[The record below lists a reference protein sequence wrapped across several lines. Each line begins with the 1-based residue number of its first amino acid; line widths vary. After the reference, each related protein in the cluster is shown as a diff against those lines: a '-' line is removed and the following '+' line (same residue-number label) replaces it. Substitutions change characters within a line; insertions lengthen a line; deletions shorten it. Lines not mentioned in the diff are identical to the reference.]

1 MKFKNNAARITV
13 SVIAIPLILAACYF
27 GKIYFLVFSGLVALA
42 AFNEFGKMVK
52 HKPAEVNFF
61 LGHIFVIL
69 IMLNSYFNFIE
80 NMFAVFAAY
89 VVLLSIFELFRHK
102 GSAINNIGATLLSSL
117 YIGLFT
123 AALVAIRQN
132 TAFESDYSKGGLLI
146 ISMFASIW
154 ACDSAAYYFGS
165 AFGKHKLFPRVS
177 PNKSW
182 EGSIAG
188 FIFAIVMMIAAKT
201 IVLDISWA
209 GVIIIGLITGIFG
222 QVGDLIE
229 SLFKRDAKVK
239 DSSHMIPGHG
249 GIFDRFDSILFS
261 APLVYLYLQFFEKM
275 I

>member
-89 VVLLSIFELFRHK
+89 VVFLSIFELFRHK

-188 FIFAIVMMIAAKT
+188 FIFAIVMMIVAKT

-209 GVIIIGLITGIFG
+209 SVIIIGLITGIFG